1 MRFAPAAKS
10 AIGLTLP
17 SPNDPQAGFPAEIL
31 RRPGEAAVVAEARPR
46 VERRPVGW
54 GHRTIPPAE
63 AGWWGAVLAHGPD
76 HPALVGTVAIAA
88 AVGRRPQT
96 IRLARMRGRMPPPV
110 VVAGRL
116 RWWRRDVQA
125 WMLANGHSPA
135 RLGERCRRDRFP
147 GSVSQP
153 QEVQ

>member
-1 MRFAPAAKS
+1 MKSPSAVKS
-10 AIGLTLP
+10 AIWVTLRP
-17 SPNDPQAGFPAEIL
+17 HAQAQADSEPEIL
-31 RRPGEAAVVAEARPR
+31 GPAGLPAVVADARPR

-63 AGWWGAVLAHGPD
+63 AGWWGAVLAYGPD

-125 WMLANGHSPA
+125 WMLAHGHNPA